1 MGVEE
6 TFDQTGHPFIIKF
19 LKKLSLEGTYL
30 KIIKATYDN
39 LQPIPYSV
47 MKS

>member
-6 TFDQTGHPFIIKF
+6 TFDQTGHPFIIKS
-19 LKKLSLEGTYL
+19 LNKISLEGTYL